1 MYPRSTP
8 ALYDP
13 PAATPLRSRSSRI
26 IFCCFLNKA
35 AFSLAARSNSASN
48 ASFSRSGST
57 LDAYAIVLV
66 ALAPCLLSIAAVNL
80 LCVRL
85 SKVAG
90 ANVIFVFNR

>member
-1 MYPRSTP
+1 M
-8 ALYDP
+8 
-13 PAATPLRSRSSRI
+13 
-26 IFCCFLNKA
+26 
-35 AFSLAARSNSASN
+35 
-48 ASFSRSGST
+48 
-57 LDAYAIVLV
+57 VLV